1 MTVPRRFLMPMW
13 EGGGTLPPELG
24 VARRLIVRGHAVHVL
39 GDPTISDQARAAG
52 CSFSPWRRAPH
63 RTSLDPAQDPIKDW
77 ETSNPLAMITRVC
90 DRFIAGPAEDYAAD
104 TADTI
109 AVVRPDVVVPDFLL
123 FGSIIAAQ
131 AAELPVAPLVPQIWA
146 LPSEGAPAFG
156 AGFPL
161 AKGVLGRSRDAV
173 MRRIVNRLFDRALP
187 TLDAA
192 RRAHGLAPLRSFYDQ
207 VLDTD
212 AILVLSSPTFDFAAP
227 FTPANVSYV
236 GPILDDPS
244 WAEPWQ
250 QPWPQ
255 SNRDP
260 LVLVG
265 FSSTFQDQMP
275 LLQRVVQALSA
286 MPVRA
291 VVTIGQMLDPGELTA
306 TDNVAVVRS
315 APHEAILPQASL
327 TVTHGGHGTVMK
339 SLAAGVPMVC
349 IPMGRDQNDNAAR
362 IVHHGAGI
370 RLATRASTTRI
381 TRAVETVLA
390 QPHYRASAQRLAV
403 AIADESQHADVAARI
418 EALIQHPNPP
428 TLRRNP
434 RHEPATEPKR
444 DQRPVSLPAE

>member
-24 VARRLIVRGHAVHVL
+24 VAQQLIARGHAVHAL
-39 GDPTISDQARAAG
+39 GDPTISEQALAAG

-77 ETSNPLAMITRVC
+77 ETNNPLAMIKRVR
-90 DRFIAGPAEDYAAD
+90 DRFIAGPAKEYAAD
-104 TADTI
+104 TADAI
-109 AVVRPDVVVPDFLL
+109 ASVRPDAVVPDFLL
-123 FGSIIAAQ
+123 FGAIIAAQ

-146 LPSEGAPAFG
+146 LPSKGAPAFG

-161 AKGVLGRSRDAV
+161 ANGVLGRSRDAV
-173 MRRIVNRLFDRALP
+173 MRRIVNRMFDRALP
-187 TLDAA
+187 TLNAA
-192 RRAHGLAPLRSFYDQ
+192 RRANGLAPLRSFYDQ

-212 AILVLSSPTFDFAAP
+212 AILVLSSPTFDFASA
-227 FTPANVSYV
+227 FVPANVSYV

-244 WAEPWQ
+244 WAQRWQ
-250 QPWPQ
+250 HPWPA

-265 FSSTFQDQMP
+265 FSTTFQDQVP
-275 LLQRVVQALSA
+275 LLRRVVDALSE

-291 VVTIGQMLDPGELTA
+291 VVTIGQMIDPSELQA

-315 APHEAILPQASL
+315 APHDPILREASL

-349 IPMGRDQNDNAAR
+349 IPMGRDQNDNGAR
-362 IVHHGAGI
+362 VVHHGAGV
-370 RLATRASTTRI
+370 RLPTRASTARI
-381 TRAVETVLA
+381 ARAVDDVLA
-390 QPHYRASAQRLAV
+390 QPRYRTSAQRLAT
-403 AIADESQHADVAARI
+403 AFADESGDVDVAARI
-418 EALIQHPNPP
+418 EALVEPNGPHPHRP
-428 TLRRNP
+428 T
-434 RHEPATEPKR
+434 PANSAT
-444 DQRPVSLPAE
+444 